1 MQILQDQALYS
12 QILADENHWFESAVV
27 IGEDGDLVTERGE
40 KIIFGAGADA
50 TTISVVRSAP
60 DDGFKEENIRS
71 ISTSVHMLGNGPVVG
86 NAISGEVDVVLQDV
100 VVQLPKMARIA
111 PYVRARTED
120 LVSEW
125 IPQGVFYIDTRSNT
139 QDDDGIDLLT
149 IHGYDA
155 MLMFEQEFDAND
167 AARWPNRVDPETGDT
182 MGALDTEAV
191 LYIAGRI
198 GVQVDSRT
206 WDVMT
211 DEFSIPTPLGYYYRE
226 VLGYIAGAYGG
237 CFVMTDAGNLRLVS
251 LAEIPPQTNYLIDQ
265 VGDIIIFGSMDGTT
279 VTGAS
284 VSFEAEIA
292 DPEQIGC
299 TVVNA
304 LVLTIPFSNTP
315 YEGAVVAYSGSDT
328 SEYTDMSVS
337 FEAFDEAVYGGTW
350 DVLNGYVTSTY
361 DENGDELEEPVTYQV
376 LPNAP
381 VVVVGENNIWSSDGS
396 LSLTYAVD
404 NGVKILV

>member
-12 QILADENHWFESAVV
+12 QILADENHGFESAVV

-226 VLGYIAGAYGG
+226 VLGYIAGAYG
-237 CFVMTDAGNLRLVS
+237 
-251 LAEIPPQTNYLIDQ
+251 
-265 VGDIIIFGSMDGTT
+265 
-279 VTGAS
+279 
-284 VSFEAEIA
+284 
-292 DPEQIGC
+292 
-299 TVVNA
+299 
-304 LVLTIPFSNTP
+304 
-315 YEGAVVAYSGSDT
+315 
-328 SEYTDMSVS
+328 
-337 FEAFDEAVYGGTW
+337 
-350 DVLNGYVTSTY
+350 
-361 DENGDELEEPVTYQV
+361 
-376 LPNAP
+376 
-381 VVVVGENNIWSSDGS
+381 
-396 LSLTYAVD
+396 
-404 NGVKILV
+404 